1 MDYSRLSD
9 KAVTL
14 SELLDLALGTP
25 DGQHL
30 KLSDVKPDVKK
41 PTNEPRSQNETKIS
55 TSELAK
61 NILYNIQKRLTTIE
75 SQLALF
81 NSLPNNQDIIG
92 YIDNDIH
99 NKKNNNSLDNSND
112 NYRKVTNLWQTV
124 QTNKRLDATE
134 EGLH

>member
-1 MDYSRLSD
+1 MIKTVIDQSFINIS
-9 KAVTL
+9 
-14 SELLDLALGTP
+14 LL
-25 DGQHL
+25 
-30 KLSDVKPDVKK
+30 
-41 PTNEPRSQNETKIS
+41 
-55 TSELAK
+55 
-61 NILYNIQKRLTTIE
+61 
-75 SQLALF
+75 

-134 EGLH
+134 EGLHRLSSLTDDLLEQIKKFSEQNRALKSALDEVSKTSCLHLFSSIYIP

>member
-1 MDYSRLSD
+1 M
-9 KAVTL
+9 
-14 SELLDLALGTP
+14 
-25 DGQHL
+25 
-30 KLSDVKPDVKK
+30 
-41 PTNEPRSQNETKIS
+41 
-55 TSELAK
+55 
-61 NILYNIQKRLTTIE
+61 KRLTTIE
-75 SQLALF
+75 SQLALL

-134 EGLH
+134 EGLHRVSSSS